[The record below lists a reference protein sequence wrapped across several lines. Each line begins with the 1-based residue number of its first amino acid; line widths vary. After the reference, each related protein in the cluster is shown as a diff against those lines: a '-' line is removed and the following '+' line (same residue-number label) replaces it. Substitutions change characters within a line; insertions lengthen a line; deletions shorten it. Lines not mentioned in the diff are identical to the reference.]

1 MFSFQ
6 KPALRHFAVIK
17 RLKVAR
23 FGHLWLVKDRRGLGA
38 DQLLLVPSRRRV
50 WPLLLSS
57 LSQHEAS
64 PVRLRSAR
72 VAILIGST
80 EIKSV
85 ISAIR
90 ETKNEPVV
98 LNAISGFEQGTAK
111 FSRKPLFAIAGVAA
125 LVLSANL
132 IPKSVSTQ
140 AAVVGSPPI
149 EKNVKVCGIQLSGG
163 QEILG
168 ATKVLKR
175 VSVEETEFVVASS
188 QALGGLLQ
196 LKLKRSCDEKYFR
209 VDAWS
214 NKNQVLIAKV
224 Y

>member
-17 RLKVAR
+17 RLKVSR
-23 FGHLWLVKDRRGLGA
+23 FGHLWLVKDRRGLGL
-38 DQLLLVPSRRRV
+38 DQLLLVPSKRRV
-50 WPLLLSS
+50 WPLLLSA

-64 PVRLRSAR
+64 PVRLRSTR

-85 ISAIR
+85 MSALR
-90 ETKNEPVV
+90 ATKTAPVI
-98 LNAISGFEQGTAK
+98 LNAISGFEQGRAK
-111 FSRKPLFAIAGVAA
+111 LSRKPLLVVAGVVA
-125 LVLSANL
+125 LALSANL
-132 IPKSVSTQ
+132 YPKSVSTQ
-140 AAVVGSPPI
+140 AAVVESPPV
-149 EKNVKVCGIQLSGG
+149 EKVLKVCGIELSQE

-168 ATKVLKR
+168 STKRLKR
-175 VSVEETEFVVASS
+175 VSIREMEFVVASS
-188 QALGGLLQ
+188 QRLGGLLQ
-196 LKLKRSCDEKYFR
+196 LKLKRSCDGKYFR

-214 NKNQVLIAKV
+214 DETKVLIAKV

>member
-6 KPALRHFAVIK
+6 KPALRHFAVMK
-17 RLKVAR
+17 RVKVSR

-38 DQLLLVPSRRRV
+38 DQLLLVPNRSRA

-80 EIKSV
+80 QLKSV
-85 ISAIR
+85 TSAIR

-98 LNAISGFEQGTAK
+98 LNAISGFEQGRSK
-111 FSRKPLFAIAGVAA
+111 LNRKPLLVFAGAVA
-125 LVLSANL
+125 VVVSVNL
-132 IPKSVSTQ
+132 IPTSVSTK
-140 AAVVGSPPI
+140 AAVVESQPL
-149 EKNVKVCGIQLSGG
+149 EQVASVCGVQLSNG

-168 ATKVLKR
+168 STKRLRR
-175 VSVEETEFVVASS
+175 VSIQETEFVVASS
-188 QALGGLLQ
+188 QKLGGLLQ
-196 LKLKRSCDEKYFR
+196 LKLKRSCDDKYFR
-209 VDAWS
+209 VDAWL
-214 NKNQVLIAKV
+214 NMNQVLVAKV